1 MLNGG
6 VAKRY
11 ADALFSIAKEQDNVD
26 GIEADLALILAAL
39 QEHPQLKRILQHPA
53 ISSDVKKKQVAE
65 LFGKALSDTTMN
77 ALRLLLDR
85 RRENQL
91 EGIYEEYKRLAYEH
105 RGQLK
110 AHVETAVPMSE
121 NDLKDLGE
129 KLGAAC
135 GKKLDI
141 TASVNPDLIAGVR
154 LKVGDR
160 VIDASVKG
168 QLALFKQNLKRN
180 QVR

>member
-1 MLNGG
+1 MLGG
-6 VAKRY
+6 AVAKRY
-11 ADALFSIAKEQDNVD
+11 ADALFSIAKDRNV
-26 GIEADLALILAAL
+26 IETVESDLQTVLTALD
-39 QEHPQLKRILQHPA
+39 EHPQLKRILQHPA
-53 ISSDVKKKQVAE
+53 INADVKKQQVLE
-65 LFGKALSDTTMN
+65 VFGQALSQVSLN
-77 ALRLLLDR
+77 FLQLLLDR

-91 EGIYEEYKRLAYEH
+91 PFIFEEFVRLANDH
-105 RGQLK
+105 RGQVK

-121 NDLKDLGE
+121 DELKVLGE

-135 GKKLDI
+135 GKKLDL
-141 TASVNPDLIAGVR
+141 TSSVNSELIAGAR

-168 QLALFKQNLKRN
+168 QLDRFSQNLKRN